1 LTGLLFLGVAMLSP
15 TVIGPMAAIL
25 GWPIERL
32 SRITGRVARENTV
45 RNPSRT
51 AVTAAAL
58 MIGLALV
65 SFVTIFAAE
74 LRQTSGDAINREIVG
89 SITIYN
95 DNSHLIPEGVVTAA
109 ARDPGVQAASAV
121 KVTAGNIAG
130 IGTVQVNG
138 IQPKTLLQVYRFPW
152 KEGSGASVTSMGPY
166 DAVVEETLATDH
178 KLHLGSRLRVTT
190 TSGAIRIFTVWGI
203 YEAVQYLAD
212 LTIRYD
218 TVRKDWALKQ
228 DAAVLISAVPGQNLT
243 VLKARLVKAVQ
254 TPYPT
259 ATVHSEA
266 HLKAQQTQGVNQ
278 ELDLIYI
285 LLAMSLI
292 VSLFGIIN
300 TLVLSVYERTREIG
314 MLRAI
319 GTTRSQIR
327 WMVRWESVI
336 TAVIGAVLGLIL
348 GVILGVILAVLVILG
363 LSSQGIE
370 YAFPIG
376 QLLIWV
382 RVAVVL
388 GIVAAAWPARRAARL
403 DVLQAVAYE

>member
-1 LTGLLFLGVAMLSP
+1 LT
-15 TVIGPMAAIL
+15 
-25 GWPIERL
+25 
-32 SRITGRVARENTV
+32 
-45 RNPSRT
+45 
-51 AVTAAAL
+51 
-58 MIGLALV
+58 
-65 SFVTIFAAE
+65 
-74 LRQTSGDAINREIVG
+74 
-89 SITIYN
+89 
-95 DNSHLIPEGVVTAA
+95 
-109 ARDPGVQAASAV
+109 
-121 KVTAGNIAG
+121 
-130 IGTVQVNG
+130 
-138 IQPKTLLQVYRFPW
+138 
-152 KEGSGASVTSMGPY
+152 
-166 DAVVEETLATDH
+166 TDH

-266 HLKAQQTQGVNQ
+266 DLKAQQTQGVNQ

-348 GVILGVILAVLVILG
+348 GMILAVLVTLG

-382 RVAVVL
+382 GVAVVL